1 MKVALI
7 GAELEENLGL
17 RYMSSPPRM
26 IDFDRLDKLIH
37 EKGRLAIMTLLATRP
52 EWRFADLKQQLE
64 MSDGNL
70 ITHLRTLKKADYVS
84 LRKDDSESRP
94 QSLYAL
100 TQIGRS
106 AFNTYLAVLEEI
118 IRTGK
123 S

>member
-1 MKVALI
+1 
-7 GAELEENLGL
+7 
-17 RYMSSPPRM
+17 M

-70 ITHLRTLKKADYVS
+70 ITHLRTLQKADYVS
-84 LRKDDSESRP
+84 VRKEESEKRP
-94 QSLYAL
+94 QSFYAL
-100 TQIGRS
+100 TKAGRS
-106 AFNTYLAVLEEI
+106 AFDTYLAVLEEI
-118 IRTGK
+118 VSTGK